1 MGGFRSDKQTAYAT
15 VGLGCFLTCVLSA
28 LFGKF
33 PFSDFFIA
41 RMSQLPLTLSGD
53 IGCLVGIAACVLT
66 HRLNT
71 QSETVRGFATAFVS
85 AGLCLSYLARTG
97 SIVGR
102 DVAGAVVVLGDF
114 FSGLFTMACAFI
126 WWRLCAPCGE
136 RTAVKRL
143 AGGLGFAGIAY
154 LVLSI
159 MPAEAARIVSCII
172 MPLAMCLCLLP
183 LISAKAPT
191 GSGGNKTIDST
202 RQIGEGVQ
210 RAADDSAL
218 SRGRDSSTTTDSEST
233 RHPFPPRVILATA
246 ALSCFVI
253 DLAMALFPVC
263 LYHEESPLLALLF
276 GGPASANAPIGTLT
290 QPAAICALLTI
301 VFATVLFAF
310 AKRGTLPL
318 APLYYVGFA
327 MTAFNY
333 LAFPYHFSGG
343 IPLAVGEAG
352 RIVIALFI
360 IILMMRLLDNRGGN
374 ASVLFLKVTA
384 VAFAAMLVADIIAVT
399 VQLQP
404 GFDYADFRFRTVFA
418 GIGTAVLVVLLLGP
432 LPRVNAAIAPLPEPV
447 PSPTDNDSPSNLT
460 LEERLEQACASFA
473 TDHGLSARESEVLTL
488 IANGRD
494 VPYIERELVLA
505 KSTVKTHI
513 KHIYEKCGVSSR
525 QDLLDMLEEYKG

>member
-1 MGGFRSDKQTAYAT
+1 
-15 VGLGCFLTCVLSA
+15 
-28 LFGKF
+28 
-33 PFSDFFIA
+33 
-41 RMSQLPLTLSGD
+41 
-53 IGCLVGIAACVLT
+53 
-66 HRLNT
+66 
-71 QSETVRGFATAFVS
+71 
-85 AGLCLSYLARTG
+85 
-97 SIVGR
+97 
-102 DVAGAVVVLGDF
+102 
-114 FSGLFTMACAFI
+114 
-126 WWRLCAPCGE
+126 
-136 RTAVKRL
+136 
-143 AGGLGFAGIAY
+143 
-154 LVLSI
+154 
-159 MPAEAARIVSCII
+159 
-172 MPLAMCLCLLP
+172 
-183 LISAKAPT
+183 
-191 GSGGNKTIDST
+191 
-202 RQIGEGVQ
+202 
-210 RAADDSAL
+210 
-218 SRGRDSSTTTDSEST
+218 
-233 RHPFPPRVILATA
+233 
-246 ALSCFVI
+246 
-253 DLAMALFPVC
+253 MALFPVC

-276 GGPASANAPIGTLT
+276 GGSASANAPIGTLT

-310 AKRGTLPL
+310 AKRGALSL